1 VRVIVVGAGLAGLSA
16 AETLAAAGID
26 VHLVEADQRFGGR
39 VRTVHD
45 RFIGGQYAESG
56 AEWVDTVHHR
66 MHGLMERFGV
76 RTMGPGLEW
85 TTIRRWLF
93 WDRRRYSG
101 DDLGSIDSNVFEQV
115 ERYEA
120 TVDAHATGMDDP
132 ARPTLHPDAEQLDAV
147 SLADVMARCELGPAA
162 NLFAQRNSE
171 GEFASDP
178 ARVSL
183 LFVAQQRAQEAVAA
197 RNLGVEVRAHRV
209 DGGLSQ
215 IPAAWGAELTRHRR
229 IDVEFERRLTM
240 IDQDSDSV
248 SIGFADGSSD
258 TADALVLATSLVPL
272 RALEWRTELPVDARQ
287 ALFGLGY
294 GTITK
299 TAVQFERRDWD
310 PGYGTTSSV
319 SQRLYDCSEDQGG
332 ASGILMSYC
341 GGVGGARLAE
351 SSEAERISV
360 ITDDMRRVH
369 DIEAPSTGAFSRSWS
384 IEPLYGGAYA
394 VYEPGQVTRFWDILR
409 RPIGRIHLAGE
420 HVAICAGYMEG
431 AVESGC
437 AVAERL
443 IAID

>member
-1 VRVIVVGAGLAGLSA
+1 MRVIVIGAGLAGLSA
-16 AETLAAAGID
+16 AETLAAAGVD
-26 VHLVEADQRFGGR
+26 VRVVEAGHRFGGR
-39 VRTVHD
+39 VRTIHEPFV
-45 RFIGGQYAESG
+45 GGQWAESG

-93 WDRRRYSG
+93 WDRRRYAG
-101 DDLGSIDSNVFEQV
+101 DDLGSIDANVFEQV
-115 ERYEA
+115 ERYES
-120 TVDAHATGMDDP
+120 TVDAHAAGITDP
-132 ARPTLHPDAEQLDAV
+132 ARPSLHPNAERLDAE

-162 NLFAQRNSE
+162 HLFAQRNSE

-183 LFVAQQRAQEAVAA
+183 LFVAQQRAQEAAAA
-197 RNLGVEVRAHRV
+197 RSLGVEVRAHRV
-209 DGGLSQ
+209 KGGLSQ
-215 IPAAWGAELTRHRR
+215 IPMAWGATLAEHRR
-229 IDVEFERRLTM
+229 ITFEFARRLTSV
-240 IDQDSDSV
+240 DQDSDSV
-248 SIGFADGSSD
+248 SVGFDDGSVD
-258 TADALVLATSLVPL
+258 EADSLVLATSLVPL
-272 RALEWRTELPVDARQ
+272 RSVEWRIELSTEVRDAI
-287 ALFGLGY
+287 FGLGY

-299 TAVQFERRDWD
+299 TAVQFERRDWA

-332 ASGILMSYC
+332 VNGILMSYC
-341 GGVGGARLAE
+341 GGVGGANLAE
-351 SSEAERISV
+351 VPEAERIRV

-369 DIEAPSTGAFSRSWS
+369 DIEASSTGAFSRSWS
-384 IEPLYGGAYA
+384 IEPDYGGAYA
-394 VYEPGQVTRFWDILR
+394 VYEPGQVTRYWDVLR

-420 HVAICAGYMEG
+420 HVATCTGYMEG

-443 IAID
+443 IAGA